1 MADFSSSASL
11 QKFARLIKITIN
23 KKILKW
29 KQWKSFSQ
37 VNVKW
42 SLVMIKEYMLGIG
55 LCLTTACQPYAT
67 SSNNSLTSQ
76 AMSTQ
81 ADRATE
87 APFGHANN
95 IQIHEVHPIKGSE
108 KVSVHSYTYVRSS
121 DYCAR
126 TIALNLISSYPY
138 EATYIALRNRAYVT
152 GADALAITGWHEHN
166 GLTSLTAHFF
176 DCKSKR
182 GLTK

>member
-1 MADFSSSASL
+1 M
-11 QKFARLIKITIN
+11 
-23 KKILKW
+23 
-29 KQWKSFSQ
+29 KQY
-37 VNVKW
+37 V
-42 SLVMIKEYMLGIG
+42 IGIG
-55 LCLTTACQPYAT
+55 LCLIAACQPYT
-67 SSNNSLTSQ
+67 ISSKDYLTVP
-76 AMSTQ
+76 AISTQ

-87 APFGHANN
+87 ASFGHAKN

-126 TIALNLISSYPY
+126 TIALNLTSSYPY

-152 GADALAITGWHEHN
+152 GADALAITGWHEHD

>member
-1 MADFSSSASL
+1 MKSKIVVFG
-11 QKFARLIKITIN
+11 LIGTV
-23 KKILKW
+23 L
-29 KQWKSFSQ
+29 
-37 VNVKW
+37 
-42 SLVMIKEYMLGIG
+42 
-55 LCLTTACQPYAT
+55 TACQPYIT
-67 SSNNSLTSQ
+67 SSNQSLTAQ

-87 APFGHANN
+87 VPFGHAKN

-108 KVSVHSYTYVRSS
+108 KVSVHAYSYVRSS

-126 TIALNLISSYPY
+126 TIALNLTSSYPY

-152 GADALAITGWHEHN
+152 GADALAVTGWHEHN

>member
-1 MADFSSSASL
+1 
-11 QKFARLIKITIN
+11 
-23 KKILKW
+23 
-29 KQWKSFSQ
+29 
-37 VNVKW
+37 
-42 SLVMIKEYMLGIG
+42 MIKQFVVGIG
-55 LCLTTACQPYAT
+55 LCLIAACQPYT
-67 SSNNSLTSQ
+67 ISSKDYLTAQTISR
-76 AMSTQ
+76 Q

-87 APFGHANN
+87 ASFGHAKN

-126 TIALNLISSYPY
+126 TIALNLTSSYPY

-166 GLTSLTAHFF
+166 GLTSLTAHYF